1 MLFFFRFNSVMIGVQ
16 GGIGLRRLTWGWLM
30 ANARNEVA
38 RRGQMARLVPLKAA
52 LELPGLAAYI
62 QAYTVRGFR
71 LPAIGLW
78 LRVLHSGEV
87 RFGEVHSPVQAR
99 AHMLVQDWVAGSERA
114 LSA

>member
-1 MLFFFRFNSVMIGVQ
+1 MIGVQ

-38 RRGQMARLVPLKAA
+38 QRGQMVRLVPLKAA
-52 LELPGLAAYI
+52 LELPALASYI

-71 LPAIGLW
+71 LPAAGLW
-78 LRVLHSGEV
+78 LRVLHSDDAV
-87 RFGEVHSPVQAR
+87 RER

>member
-1 MLFFFRFNSVMIGVQ
+1 MIGVQ

-38 RRGQMARLVPLKAA
+38 QRGQMVRLVPLKAA
-52 LELPGLAAYI
+52 LELPALASYI

-71 LPAIGLW
+71 LPAAGLW
-78 LRVLHSGEV
+78 LRVAPRESEAV
-87 RFGEVHSPVQAR
+87 RER
-99 AHMLVQDWVAGSERA
+99 AHMLVQDWVAASERA